1 MLKCVTNQENETL
14 DRITFLFR
22 GSGILFAL
30 VGGAA
35 CREYGLRRPTK
46 DLDFVVKPYPLAMEI
61 LSTSG
66 ALEPSASPSRFGWTT
81 TKNSDSQP
89 GV

>member
-46 DLDFVVKPYPLAMEI
+46 DLDFVVKPYPLATAIPQREVAKRIYRSVLLDLGIDEM
-61 LSTSG
+61 S
-66 ALEPSASPSRFGWTT
+66 
-81 TKNSDSQP
+81 
-89 GV
+89 